1 MKKIM
6 IIAVAILTSI
16 TFVTAQKQGV
26 KKEAKPVSALEW
38 VQPDANL
45 GKVPYRVPATATYEF
60 VNKGDKPV
68 IITNVRTTCG
78 CTSRQYS
85 KEPIKPG
92 EKSQIQA
99 TYNAARLGN
108 FTKSVI
114 VTTNEPGVSPKVLK
128 IRGVVVQQKEEAKKK
143 VVKG

>member
-6 IIAVAILTSI
+6 IIVVAILTSI
-16 TFVTAQKQGV
+16 AFATAQKQEV
-26 KKEAKPVSALEW
+26 KKQANPVSALEW
-38 VQPDANL
+38 VQPNANL

-78 CTSRQYS
+78 CTSRNYP

-92 EKSQIQA
+92 QKSQIQA

-128 IRGVVVQQKEEAKKK
+128 IKGVVVQEKEKEKK
-143 VVKG
+143 VVKK